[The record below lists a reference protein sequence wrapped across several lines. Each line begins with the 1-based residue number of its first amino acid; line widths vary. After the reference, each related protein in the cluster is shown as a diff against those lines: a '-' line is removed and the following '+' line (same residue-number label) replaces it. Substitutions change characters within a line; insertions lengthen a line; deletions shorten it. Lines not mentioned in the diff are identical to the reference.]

1 MQKVEEWCEA
11 CKAKKKCTVDWE
23 KLEENT
29 VAPGTPKRKFV
40 KGAAKE
46 SPPEKAMN
54 RGDQSENSGDEEN
67 VMSSQEMDQDE
78 VDFGATASS
87 SSPIRETNGGENCGK
102 LQESLSVPSL
112 QVSLVGGLSETASSS
127 KSAGAILMEDTF
139 EKLDG
144 LDKVLRRASLSL
156 KNTDDTPEKSVSDLE
171 K

>member
-1 MQKVEEWCEA
+1 
-11 CKAKKKCTVDWE
+11 
-23 KLEENT
+23 
-29 VAPGTPKRKFV
+29 
-40 KGAAKE
+40 
-46 SPPEKAMN
+46 
-54 RGDQSENSGDEEN
+54 
-67 VMSSQEMDQDE
+67 MSSQEMDQDE

-87 SSPIRETNGGENCGK
+87 SSPIRETNGGGNCGK